1 MKPHLSESIFI
12 LPSILIHSLYEY
24 LLGNHFPPEVWGAII
39 VLFAVLLLRSQ
50 RPFCFLSL
58 GDDLFGFLVCLNSG
72 SLQNLSFGPCVL
84 KYHSDVP
91 WWGSI
96 FIYSG
101 GSLKGWR
108 AHWTFYWSILWIL
121 SSPPSSLCSLSRT
134 SHKQILAFLD
144 PSSNFCFIFLFY
156 FNPFPSQPHQG
167 IYSSL
172 SSSFSIEFLIA
183 DIIFNFS

>member
-12 LPSILIHSLYEY
+12 LPSILIHSLYGY

-121 SSPPSSLCSLSRT
+121 SSPPSSLCALFLELLISRYWLSWT
-134 SHKQILAFLD
+134 HLQIFVIFF
-144 PSSNFCFIFLFY
+144 SSISI
-156 FNPFPSQPHQG
+156 PFPPNPTKEFTHL
-167 IYSSL
+167 YLPLFLL
-172 SSSFSIEFLIA
+172 SF
-183 DIIFNFS
+183 